1 MITTKNKDLT
11 QIEWFPSFLNSKVV
25 QPYLLNSHS
34 QGRGALLRST
44 SKLQK
49 IALKSSSEILSRSS
63 SFFDLQDNQFW
74 QGRKVTSQ
82 SMKARVNRPVSL
94 DLIMSWHPWYWLTL
108 QREIGTLLIDRFQGL
123 ELKQLDLYAITVCSK
138 SGDEE
143 QMLQLL
149 LLHYYCCVWIMLQ
162 SQRLCQAQ

>member
-94 DLIMSWHPWYWLTL
+94 DLIMSFEDYVLCLDIPDIDLLY
-108 QREIGTLLIDRFQGL
+108 RERL
-123 ELKQLDLYAITVCSK
+123 ELF
-138 SGDEE
+138 
-143 QMLQLL
+143 
-149 LLHYYCCVWIMLQ
+149 
-162 SQRLCQAQ
+162 